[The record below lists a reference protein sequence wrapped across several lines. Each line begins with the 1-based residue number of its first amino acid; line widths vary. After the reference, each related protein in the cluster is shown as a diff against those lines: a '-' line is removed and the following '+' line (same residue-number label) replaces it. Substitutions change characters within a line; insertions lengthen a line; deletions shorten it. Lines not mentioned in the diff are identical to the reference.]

1 MINYIFDLDD
11 TIYIH
16 EHSKFFSGSI
26 HYGLIQ
32 EKPLLKYYLNLC
44 KGPKYIYTNA
54 TYSHADTVLKKM
66 NLSDGFE
73 KIYSRDTMKLMKP
86 HLESAISVQKDILYH
101 NNLNKLS
108 NKLSNNQRDQYIFFD
123 DLLSNLEMAKK
134 LGWKTIWI
142 HRNCYINPKHRFVDH
157 AFPSL
162 IEALRILN

>member
-16 EHSKFFSGSI
+16 KHSKFFNGSI
-26 HYGLIQ
+26 HYDLIQ

-101 NNLNKLS
+101 NNLNKFS

-142 HRNCYINPKHRFVDH
+142 HPNFHKKIMYNFIDCAYPDLVT
-157 AFPSL
+157 
-162 IEALRILN
+162 ALRELI